1 MKKINKVIHHSLRGS
16 RKYLENKP
24 ERQRLDNE
32 WSTDYMR
39 KIRLYCENGKFN
51 YDIKLMAT

>member
-1 MKKINKVIHHSLRGS
+1 MKKKIKSFISLRGS

-24 ERQRLDNE
+24 QRQRLDNE